1 MASAKF
7 AEKLSD
13 SNAAGH
19 TAVRFLLFP
28 CRVFIEQVQ
37 PLRSR
42 RGVFRAL
49 CIRFRF
55 FIARN
60 QQQMDLPAVN
70 FSRTARAI
78 GQDIFK
84 IFGVPSSVSITR

>member
-1 MASAKF
+1 MLPDIPPFIFS
-7 AEKLSD
+7 
-13 SNAAGH
+13 
-19 TAVRFLLFP
+19 FLR
-28 CRVFIEQVQ
+28 CRIFIEQVQ

-60 QQQMDLPAVN
+60 QQQVNLPAVN
-70 FSRTARAI
+70 FSRAARAI